1 MARVTSDIARV
12 NSAAPAQPSTQG
24 ATIDTSILI
33 APLRGASRAAEIAD
47 RVTEAIHLGLLAD
60 GERLP
65 PEAEFAHSLGVA
77 PMTLRESFAFLR
89 ERGLVETR
97 RGRNGGTFVRRNLEP
112 PAEPDA
118 ARLRSMSV
126 GALRDLADEQV
137 AISATTARLAAERAT
152 AHDVRRIEMLAG
164 QLAVATTRG
173 ARIKSDSRFHVEI
186 AIATRSERLLRR
198 EVALQ
203 AESAGML
210 WLPGQDA
217 GLDARTVDVAAAEHL
232 RIAEAIRAESGE
244 AAHAAAIHHARENLR
259 RLAATRQALVEAEGS
274 PA

>member
-1 MARVTSDIARV
+1 M
-12 NSAAPAQPSTQG
+12 
-24 ATIDTSILI
+24 
-33 APLRGASRAAEIAD
+33 RGASRAAEIAD

-126 GALRDLADEQV
+126 GALRDLADEQI

-173 ARIKSDSRFHVEI
+173 ALIKSDSRFHVEI

-210 WLPGQDA
+210 WLPGPGA
-217 GLDARTVDVAAAEHL
+217 ETVGAAAAEHL

-259 RLAATRQALVEAEGS
+259 RLAATRQELVEAEGS